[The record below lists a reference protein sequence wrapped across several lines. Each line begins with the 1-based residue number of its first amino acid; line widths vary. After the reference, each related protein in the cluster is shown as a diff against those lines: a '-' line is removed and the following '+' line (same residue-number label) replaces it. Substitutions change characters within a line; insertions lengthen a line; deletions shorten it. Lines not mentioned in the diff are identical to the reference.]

1 MKISA
6 TAAVIFLL
14 LVAVT
19 LGITYWAGKRNKSV
33 SSHLV
38 ASGHISGRQNGVA
51 IAGDFISAASFL
63 GTTGA
68 IALGG
73 FNGFYYAVYI
83 PIAYVLAMLLVA
95 EPLRNLGQFTLG
107 DVLATRFGGMN
118 VRGAIAT
125 SSIILSLIY
134 IVAQFVGA
142 ALLIKLLF
150 GIEYWV
156 AAVIIGVLTTIYTLF
171 GGMLATTYIQ
181 IVKTAILLFCG
192 AVLVVMVLAK
202 FGWNPLTL
210 FQKAEAA
217 TNASNAAA
225 KAAGKAAAPEALE
238 PFRGGALKQWD
249 QFSLI
254 LGVTLGVL
262 GLPHVMIRFLTVRD
276 SNAARTSAVTAIW
289 IFAGFLIFMPVLGY
303 GGMLLIEKGRAGIPP
318 GGNMTVPMLS
328 NVLGGDLLLSFVSA
342 VAFATI
348 LAALSG
354 LVIAT
359 SGAVAH
365 DIYGK
370 LMKKGHVDPTKQL
383 FVARAATLGAVVVS
397 LLIALLVE
405 KQNVAFLATL
415 AITISASANLPALLG
430 TIYWRKATAKGIFWG
445 MISGL
450 LVAVL
455 MILFSTT
462 FMGDNAPVKLT
473 APGIIS
479 IPAGFLVMWIVS
491 MMTQP
496 KGEDLAAAN
505 SLFDRIRIQAV
516 TGMDPGNPDHLT
528 PAQRVAGH

>member
-1 MKISA
+1 MKISP
-6 TAAVIFLL
+6 TAAVIFLA

-19 LGITYWAGKRNKSV
+19 LYITYWAGKRNNSV

-51 IAGDFISAASFL
+51 IAGDFISAATFL

-83 PIAYVLAMLLVA
+83 PIAYLLAMLLVA

-107 DVLATRFGGMN
+107 DVLARRFAASN
-118 VRGAIAT
+118 VRGAIAL
-125 SSIILSLIY
+125 SSIALSLIY

-142 ALLIKLLF
+142 ALLIQLLF
-150 GIEYWV
+150 GIPYWI
-156 AAVIIGVLTTIYTLF
+156 AALIIGVLTTVYTLF

-192 AVLVVMVLAK
+192 VVLVLLVLSR

-210 FQKAEAA
+210 F
-217 TNASNAAA
+217 AAA
-225 KAAGKAAAPEALE
+225 DEATKATGKPPFALE
-238 PFRGGALKQWD
+238 PLRAGAVKQWD

-289 IFAGFLIFMPVLGY
+289 IFAGFLIFMPVLGFGAMMLID
-303 GGMLLIEKGRAGIPP
+303 GGRGKIPP
-318 GGNMTVPMLS
+318 GGNMAVPMLS
-328 NVLGGDLLLSFVSA
+328 SVLGGDLLLSFVSA

-359 SGAVAH
+359 SGCVSH
-365 DIYGK
+365 DIYGV
-370 LMKKGHVDPTKQL
+370 LMRRGKVDPERQL
-383 FVARAATLGAVVVS
+383 FVARMATLGAVLVS
-397 LLIALLVE
+397 LLISLLVAN
-405 KQNVAFLATL
+405 QNVAFLATL
-415 AITISASANLPALLG
+415 AITISASANLPAILG
-430 TIYWRKATAKGIFWG
+430 TIYWRKVTTQGVFWG
-445 MISGL
+445 MVSGL
-450 LVAVL
+450 SVAVI
-455 MILFSTT
+455 MIILSPT
-462 FMGDNAPVKLT
+462 FTNVQPLS
-473 APGIIS
+473 APGIVS
-479 IPAGFLVMWIVS
+479 IPVGFLVMWGVS
-491 MMTQP
+491 MLTQP
-496 KGEDLAAAN
+496 QGEALAKHN
-505 SLFDRIRIQAV
+505 ETFDRMRIQAV
-516 TGMDPGNPDHLT
+516 TGQDPYDPDYV
-528 PAQRVAGH
+528 PPQRRAAAH

>member
-192 AVLVVMVLAK
+192 VVLVVMVLAK

-225 KAAGKAAAPEALE
+225 KAAGKP
-238 PFRGGALKQWD
+238 
-249 QFSLI
+249 
-254 LGVTLGVL
+254 
-262 GLPHVMIRFLTVRD
+262 
-276 SNAARTSAVTAIW
+276 
-289 IFAGFLIFMPVLGY
+289 
-303 GGMLLIEKGRAGIPP
+303 
-318 GGNMTVPMLS
+318 
-328 NVLGGDLLLSFVSA
+328 
-342 VAFATI
+342 
-348 LAALSG
+348 
-354 LVIAT
+354 
-359 SGAVAH
+359 
-365 DIYGK
+365 
-370 LMKKGHVDPTKQL
+370 
-383 FVARAATLGAVVVS
+383 
-397 LLIALLVE
+397 
-405 KQNVAFLATL
+405 
-415 AITISASANLPALLG
+415 
-430 TIYWRKATAKGIFWG
+430 
-445 MISGL
+445 
-450 LVAVL
+450 
-455 MILFSTT
+455 
-462 FMGDNAPVKLT
+462 MGDRKSV
-473 APGIIS
+473 
-479 IPAGFLVMWIVS
+479 V
-491 MMTQP
+491 
-496 KGEDLAAAN
+496 
-505 SLFDRIRIQAV
+505 
-516 TGMDPGNPDHLT
+516 
-528 PAQRVAGH
+528 

>member
-1 MKISA
+1 VNISP

-51 IAGDFISAASFL
+51 IAGDFISAATFL

-83 PIAYVLAMLLVA
+83 RSPMCWPCSWWPSRCVTWASS
-95 EPLRNLGQFTLG
+95 PLG
-107 DVLATRFGGMN
+107 DVLATRFGGLN

-156 AAVIIGVLTTIYTLF
+156 AALIIGVLTTIYTLF

-192 AVLVVMVLAK
+192 IVLVIMVLNK
-202 FGWNPLTL
+202 FGFNPITL

-217 TNASNAAA
+217 TNAANAAA

-303 GGMLLIEKGRAGIPP
+303 GGMLLIDKGRAGIPP
-318 GGNMTVPMLS
+318 RWQHDRPDAVQRARWRPAA
-328 NVLGGDLLLSFVSA
+328 VVRLGRRLRDDPRGAVRTGHRDQWRRGARHLRQAHEEGSRRPQQAALRRARRHPGCGRRLAAHRPARREAERRLPRDPRHHDLRQRQPPGAARHDLLA
-342 VAFATI
+342 Q
-348 LAALSG
+348 
-354 LVIAT
+354 
-359 SGAVAH
+359 
-365 DIYGK
+365 
-370 LMKKGHVDPTKQL
+370 GH
-383 FVARAATLGAVVVS
+383 REGH
-397 LLIALLVE
+397 
-405 KQNVAFLATL
+405 
-415 AITISASANLPALLG
+415 LLG
-430 TIYWRKATAKGIFWG
+430 H
-445 MISGL
+445 
-450 LVAVL
+450 
-455 MILFSTT
+455 
-462 FMGDNAPVKLT
+462 
-473 APGIIS
+473 
-479 IPAGFLVMWIVS
+479 
-491 MMTQP
+491 
-496 KGEDLAAAN
+496 
-505 SLFDRIRIQAV
+505 DRRSARRR
-516 TGMDPGNPDHLT
+516 PS
-528 PAQRVAGH
+528 